1 MKPEPKSSR
10 HSHAANS
17 QARPE
22 SGAFRTTKVR
32 AAAANGPA
40 VEAPKDSHGAESTV
54 NPSTEQTKG
63 AKASRAV
70 GESFLLVWG
79 LSMVAVVA
87 ALCVYL
93 TLRGKILETGYELGR
108 VRGEQS
114 RLRETRRVLELE
126 AASYKNP
133 ARIELLSR
141 TLLGMERPTA
151 ERIITL
157 PSGTWLTEDAP

>member
-1 MKPEPKSSR
+1 MKPEPKSSP
-10 HSHAANS
+10 HSQVAS
-17 QARPE
+17 GQARPE
-22 SGAFRTTKVR
+22 SGSFRTTKGR
-32 AAAANGPA
+32 LAATNGPGG
-40 VEAPKDSHGAESTV
+40 VAPSA
-54 NPSTEQTKG
+54 EQTKG
-63 AKASRAV
+63 ANASRAV

-79 LSMVAVVA
+79 LCMVAVVA